1 MSLVLGHYQSHS
13 SCVFSIIGGVCPWF
27 LGAVPGSPHI
37 CFLRNHWGFVSGFG
51 AVPVSPQ
58 LCFVRNCWGLSLFFF
73 FFRFWGSTRLT
84 PALLQ
89 AQTQIQQQLFLRLQ
103 EEAQPLQGQRQILQV
118 PKVQVQEQNQEVRDS
133 PRKKQNYFHCRNT
146 PGKLSLE

>member
-27 LGAVPGSPHI
+27 LGAVPGSPHL

-73 FFRFWGSTRLT
+73 FSFLGQYQAHPSSVAGADTDPAAALPTAPGGSAAAPGAEANPTGPKGPGPRAEPGGKRL
-84 PALLQ
+84 P
-89 AQTQIQQQLFLRLQ
+89 
-103 EEAQPLQGQRQILQV
+103 
-118 PKVQVQEQNQEVRDS
+118 
-133 PRKKQNYFHCRNT
+133 
-146 PGKLSLE
+146 